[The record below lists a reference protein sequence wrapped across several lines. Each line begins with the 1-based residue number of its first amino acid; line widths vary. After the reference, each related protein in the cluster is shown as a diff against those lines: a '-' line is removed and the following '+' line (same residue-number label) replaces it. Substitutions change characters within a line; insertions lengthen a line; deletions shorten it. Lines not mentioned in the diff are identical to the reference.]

1 MTTQTHSVTDTREV
15 RAHSPSASI
24 VMTGERLGA
33 LIIVL
38 GVLSGMSIAFAIFSM
53 RESAKSERETRM
65 LQYYVLE
72 MDAKLIASGVK
83 SPGESVAQNL
93 NKGERR

>member
-1 MTTQTHSVTDTREV
+1 MTTQTHSVTDTREI
-15 RAHSPSASI
+15 RAHSPSASV
-24 VMTGERLGA
+24 VMSGEKVGA

-38 GVLSGMSIAFAIFSM
+38 SILSGMAIAFAIFAI
-53 RESAKSERETRM
+53 RESGKAEREARM

-83 SPGESVAQNL
+83 KPGDAVAMNL
-93 NKGERR
+93 NKGDGK